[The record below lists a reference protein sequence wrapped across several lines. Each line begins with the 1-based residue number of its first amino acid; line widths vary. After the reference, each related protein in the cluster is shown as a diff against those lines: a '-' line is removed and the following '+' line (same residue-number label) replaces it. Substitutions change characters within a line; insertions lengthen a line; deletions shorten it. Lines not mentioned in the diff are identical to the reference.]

1 MLGMARPL
9 LLEIYW
15 AILSNKFNWKVLK
28 IYTDLMMLSRSEKEL
43 VGGQGISSKGKL
55 VMTQNRQPKKKS
67 LFIFPPYKKKK
78 KKKNR

>member
-1 MLGMARPL
+1 
-9 LLEIYW
+9 
-15 AILSNKFNWKVLK
+15 
-28 IYTDLMMLSRSEKEL
+28 MMLSRSEKEL